1 LNCLTA
7 GFDANR
13 LGAAHPRDS
22 RHARE
27 ELAMSHPDRRRFL
40 WTAGAFGISAGAAA
54 AIEPIERTGRPM
66 MRLSLAAYS
75 FRQALNLQQ
84 KPPAMSLEGFIDLAA
99 EQPLDAVELTA
110 YYFPE
115 TTARYLTRLKGRCT
129 RLGLDVSGTAVG
141 NNFCTTNASRLKEQ
155 IEHVK
160 RWIEHTSRLGGKTIR
175 IFAGNVEAGD
185 TEENA
190 RRRVID
196 TIGEVCAYAAD
207 YGVFVALENHGGIT
221 ATADQML
228 AIVRAVKSEWFGVN
242 FDTGNFQTKDPYAD
256 LARIA
261 PYAVTV
267 QIKTEVQRAGQR
279 KEEADL
285 KRLIGILQAARYRG
299 YVALE
304 YEASEDP
311 KTGVPRA
318 LRTLRSLLPTPL
330 AG

>member
-1 LNCLTA
+1 MLPT
-7 GFDANR
+7 NR
-13 LGAAHPRDS
+13 RTFLRGT
-22 RHARE
+22 
-27 ELAMSHPDRRRFL
+27 LA
-40 WTAGAFGISAGAAA
+40 AGALGIGASAVG
-54 AIEPIERTGRPM
+54 AIEPIRRIGRPL

-84 KPPAMSLEGFIDLAA
+84 KPPPMNLEGFIDLAA
-99 EQPLDAVELTA
+99 ELPLDAVELTA

-115 TTARYLTRLKGRCT
+115 TSARYLARLKGRCT
-129 RLGLDVSGTAVG
+129 RLGLDISGTAVG

-175 IFAGNVEAGD
+175 IFAGSVERGD
-185 TEENA
+185 TVDNA
-190 RRRVID
+190 RRRAID
-196 TIGEVCAYAAD
+196 AIQEVCSHAAN
-207 YGVFVALENHGGIT
+207 YGIYLALENHGGIT
-221 ATADQML
+221 ATADQLL
-228 AIVRAVKSEWFGVN
+228 AIVRAVKSDWFGVN
-242 FDTGNFQTKDPYAD
+242 LDTGNLNTKDPYAD

-261 PYAVTV
+261 PYAVAV
-267 QIKTEVQRAGQR
+267 QIKTEIQRAGAK

-285 KRLIGILQAARYRG
+285 KRLIGILRAARYRG

-318 LRTLRSLLPTPL
+318 LRTLRSLLP
-330 AG
+330 